1 MGKASYQNLMDR
13 RFTTQYCSVPSVETP
28 RATMASTIEILAPCT
43 SLPSEA
49 DPVDEIT
56 RERLEWESLV
66 LWRRP
71 VQTLKY
77 GTLEAAQLLISF
89 TAKLLNLWLMG
100 IVLLLGMFCLLPGPH
115 EDFVIF
121 CQQRFGFAVY
131 WLGLGV
137 LSSVG
142 FGTGLHTFLLYL
154 GPHIA
159 AVTLAAYECQTLDF
173 PTPPYP
179 DMKVCPQEP
188 YKHHHPDVWEIL
200 SKVRPEAL
208 LWGIGTALGELPPY
222 FMARR
227 ARLSNKELDGA
238 EAEKILAAKLMSGDL
253 NLLDRTKLF
262 MERVMRRV
270 GFLGILFCAS
280 VPNPLFDLAGITC
293 GHFLV
298 PFWKFFLATLIGKA
312 LVKATIQ
319 QLFVI
324 ASLTEDLVNKFVVC
338 LGQVPYLGTPLQ
350 QIIKDL
356 LRSTKQQMHGT
367 GKSDSLAYLGLLV
380 RTFELCAFVMVACFV
395 ISSLN
400 CLAQIHCK
408 RQQEKERKL
417 RNLQMILYADKEASS
432 SEEFTV

>member
-1 MGKASYQNLMDR
+1 MGEYPHQNLLSP
-13 RFTTQYCSVPSVETP
+13 RFKTRYSTVPSVE
-28 RATMASTIEILAPCT
+28 IEPAIMEANT
-43 SLPSEA
+43 SLSREIDA
-49 DPVDEIT
+49 FDEMVQ
-56 RERLEWESLV
+56 ERLDWKSLV

-77 GTLEAAQLLISF
+77 GSLEAGQLLLSF
-89 TAKLLNLWLMG
+89 IGRLWNLWLMG
-100 IVLLLGMFCLLPGPH
+100 VLLLLGMFCLLPGPH
-115 EDFVIF
+115 AGFVIF

-179 DMKVCPQEP
+179 DIKVCPQEP
-188 YKHHHPDVWEIL
+188 YKRNYPDMWQIL
-200 SKVRPEAL
+200 AKVRPEAL

-222 FMARR
+222 FVARR
-227 ARLSNKELDGA
+227 ARLSGQELDGA
-238 EAEKILAAKLMSGDL
+238 EAEMLLGEKRKLDIFDSA
-253 NLLDRTKLF
+253 KLF

-280 VPNPLFDLAGITC
+280 IPNPLFDLAGITC

-298 PFWKFFLATLIGKA
+298 PFWKFFVATLIGKA

-324 ASLTEDLVNKFVVC
+324 ASLTEKLVDKFVVG
-338 LGQVPYLGTPLQ
+338 LGKVPYLGPPMQ
-350 QIIKDL
+350 QMIKDL

-367 GKSDSLAYLGLLV
+367 GTSDSLAYLSYLV
-380 RTFELCAFVMVACFV
+380 RAFELCAFIMVTCFV
-395 ISSLN
+395 VSSLN

-408 RQQEKERKL
+408 RLQEKKRKM
-417 RNLQMILYADKEASS
+417 RNLEMILYADTEASS

>member
-1 MGKASYQNLMDR
+1 MDS
-13 RFTTQYCSVPSVETP
+13 CVDI
-28 RATMASTIEILAPCT
+28 AAPDP
-43 SLPSEA
+43 SLPTEV
-49 DPVDEIT
+49 DPLDEIA
-56 RERLEWESLV
+56 RERQEWQSLV

-71 VQTLKY
+71 VETLKY
-77 GTLEAAQLLISF
+77 GILEAGQLLLSF
-89 TAKLLNLWLMG
+89 TAKLLNMWFMAS
-100 IVLLLGMFCLLPGPH
+100 VLLLGMFCLLPGPH
-115 EDFVIF
+115 EDFVNF

-154 GPHIA
+154 GPHLA

-227 ARLSNKELDGA
+227 ARLSGKELDGA
-238 EAEKILAAKLMSGDL
+238 QAEILLANKRMNGEL
-253 NLLDRTKLF
+253 NLLDRAKLF

-280 VPNPLFDLAGITC
+280 IPNPLFDLAGISC

-298 PFWKFFLATLIGKA
+298 PFWKFFVATLIGKA

-324 ASLTEDLVNKFVVC
+324 ASLTENLVNKFVFC
-338 LGQVPYLGTPLQ
+338 LGQLPYLGPPLQ
-350 QIIKDL
+350 EIIKDL
-356 LRSTKQQMHGT
+356 LRSTKRQMHGT
-367 GKSDSLAYLGLLV
+367 GESESLAYLGLLV
-380 RTFELCAFVMVACFV
+380 LAFELCAFVMVACFV
-395 ISSLN
+395 VSSLN

-408 RQQEKERKL
+408 RQQEKERRM
-417 RNLQMILYADKEASS
+417 RNLQMILFADEEASS
-432 SEEFTV
+432 SEEFTA